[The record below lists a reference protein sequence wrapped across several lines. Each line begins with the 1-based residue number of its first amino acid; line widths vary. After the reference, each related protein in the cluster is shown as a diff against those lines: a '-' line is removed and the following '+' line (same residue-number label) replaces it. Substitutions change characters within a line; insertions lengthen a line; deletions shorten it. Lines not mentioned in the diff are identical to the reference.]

1 MTQSVVTSVPFARVH
16 QHNPVDIYWWCRQQY
31 GDMGEGWW
39 RSNERQQYDFYRPAD
54 ATLFLLR
61 WS

>member
-1 MTQSVVTSVPFARVH
+1 MDKIVTSIPYSTVH
-16 QHNPVDIYWWCRQQY
+16 KNNPVEIYWWCREQF
-31 GDMGEGWW
+31 GEMGEGWW
-39 RSNERQQYDFYRPAD
+39 RSNARQEYDFYQAKD